1 MVREEMYPS
10 IVGNLVPIGVICIK
24 HFLDFPITVFTFAN
38 AEKWGIVYHLKE
50 QSSLWKF
57 DLEDVCALKAKFIFT
72 IFNEKWP
79 RDGYMKAKTCPQ

>member
-50 QSSLWKF
+50 QSSL
-57 DLEDVCALKAKFIFT
+57 
-72 IFNEKWP
+72 
-79 RDGYMKAKTCPQ
+79 